1 MKRSFSILGVVVALV
16 FGFAA
21 ADSPAQ
27 NYPNKTIKL
36 VVAYA
41 PGGGTDNVARILSQK
56 LAERLGE
63 AVTVENKPG
72 ANGIIGAEYVAKSAP
87 DGYTLLVGSD
97 SEMVLNVG
105 LYDRLP
111 YDPVKDFAPITVLS
125 SNPLVFAVH
134 PTFSGTSMKEL
145 IAMAKAKP
153 GKLFYSAGATV
164 FQVATELLKKQQGVD
179 IVYVPFKG
187 VGPAIT
193 AILAGEVPIA
203 TVSIG
208 PVLAHVRA
216 GKLRALAIT
225 SPKRSALLP
234 DVPTMAEAGMG
245 NFEMVPWTGLFAPA
259 GTPGAIV
266 DKLHSEVVTVLKQGD
281 VVTRY
286 AALGLSAG
294 GMPPTETAAL
304 LKSDVIEKSKLLK
317 ELKIH
322 SQ

>member
-1 MKRSFSILGVVVALV
+1 MKTAIRILGIVAACGIALAA
-16 FGFAA
+16 GEAA
-21 ADSPAQ
+21 AQS
-27 NYPNKTIKL
+27 YPSKPVKL

-41 PGGGTDNVARILSQK
+41 PGGGTDNVARILSPK

-105 LYDRLP
+105 LYDRLS
-111 YDPVKDFAPITVLS
+111 YDPVKDFTTVTVVS
-125 SNPLVFAVH
+125 STALVFAVH
-134 PTFSGTSMKEL
+134 PTFSGTSMKDL
-145 IAMAKAKP
+145 IASAKANP

-164 FQVATELLKKQQGVD
+164 FQVATELLKQQQGVD

-245 NFEMVPWTGLFAPA
+245 NLEMVPWTGLFAPA
-259 GTPGAIV
+259 GTPSAIV
-266 DKLHSEVVTVLKQGD
+266 DRLRSEVVTVLKQAD
-281 VVTRY
+281 VLTRY
-286 AALGLSAG
+286 AALGLSPG
-294 GMPPTETAAL
+294 GMPPAETAAL
-304 LKSDVIEKSKLLK
+304 LKSDVAQKSKLLR
-317 ELKIH
+317 ELKIRA
-322 SQ
+322 Q